1 MSAQPDIKTD
11 MVNIEVD
18 GIAMEVPKNSM
29 IIEATDKAG
38 ISVPRF
44 CYHSKLSIAA
54 NCRMCL
60 VDVEKAPKPMP
71 ACATPV
77 MDGMKVYTH
86 SRRAI
91 DAQHGVMEFL
101 LINHPLDC
109 PICDQGGECE
119 LQDQAIGYGRSVS
132 RFVERKRVVT
142 DHDIGP
148 LVQTDL
154 TRCIQCTRC
163 VRFLDEI
170 AGTSELGMF
179 GRGDRS
185 SIGACIQ
192 QGVDSELSGNIIDLC
207 PVGAL
212 TNKPF
217 RYSARAWELMAR
229 PSIAVHDGLGSSM
242 WYHTRRGKIMRTV
255 PRENEATNETWLSD
269 RDRYSHFG
277 LNTEDRVLEPMIKFD
292 GEWQAVSWEEGIR
305 AATEALRSAVT
316 SHGGEQLG
324 ALMSASVSTEE
335 YYLAQRLVRGLDCQ
349 NIDYRLREQDFSDD
363 NSRSY
368 GAGFSTPMAAIDVAD
383 VILLVGSHIRH
394 EVPLL
399 GQRVRKAW
407 RRGAKISAL
416 NPVDWNLNFSLD
428 NALITAPQNMV
439 SELAAIASAVS
450 SLTGKELPGALQAA
464 ANNAAAGDT
473 HLAIATSLNGE
484 GNKMILL
491 GQAALAHGDAAWLR
505 NLSAWISSATGAVLN
520 IVSHGGNATG
530 AEMAGA
536 LPGRG
541 PGNSETDAGLNARE
555 MVATTLKSYLLWDI
569 EPRFDMANP
578 SFALEALGS
587 ADHVVAVAA
596 FAGEGLKSFAD
607 VILPLAPVAESEGLF
622 YTLDG
627 QSCDVQP
634 AGEAAGQAKSGWKIL
649 RQLGGA
655 LELDGFTQVDRA
667 GLINEMLAE
676 IGNVNTPSG
685 DVDMNALDLAT
696 PQKVAGLYRVGELA
710 MYSVDS
716 LCRRSEELQQTVHA
730 QNDFVGLNVQDAREL
745 ALSDGQQANVSQ
757 GGVHTSL
764 PVRICEELP
773 RGAVW
778 VKSAIGVA
786 VGLGDSFGPVS
797 VEAV

>member
-119 LQDQAIGYGRSVS
+119 LQDQAVGYGRSVS
-132 RFVERKRVVT
+132 RFVERKRVVA

-170 AGTSELGMF
+170 AGTSELGMY
-179 GRGDRS
+179 GRGDRA
-185 SIGACIQ
+185 SIGASIE

-217 RYSARAWELMAR
+217 RYSARAWELMAK
-229 PSIAVHDGLGSSM
+229 PSIAVHDGVGSSM
-242 WYHTRRGKIMRTV
+242 WYHSRRGQIMRAV
-255 PRENEATNETWLSD
+255 PRENESTNETWLSD

-277 LNTEDRVLEPMIKFD
+277 LNAEDRVLEPMIKFD

-349 NIDYRLREQDFSDD
+349 NIDHRLREQDFSDD
-363 NSRSY
+363 QSRNH
-368 GAGFSTPMAAIDVAD
+368 GAAFTTPMAAIDVAD

-394 EVPLL
+394 EAPLL

-428 NALITAPQNMV
+428 NAVITAPQNMV
-439 SELAAIASAVS
+439 SELAAIANAVS
-450 SLTGKELPGALQAA
+450 RLTGKELPGTLQAA
-464 ANNAAAGDT
+464 ANNAEAGEV
-473 HLAIATSLNGE
+473 HRAIAEVLIGE

-491 GQAALAHGDAAWLR
+491 GQAALAHHEAAWLR
-505 NLSAWISSATGAVLN
+505 NLSAWISSATGSALN

-536 LPGRG
+536 LPGSG
-541 PGNSETDAGLNARE
+541 PGGSEVDAGLNARE
-555 MVATTLKSYLLWDI
+555 MVAATLKSYLLWDI

-578 SFALEALGS
+578 SLALEALGS
-587 ADHVVAVAA
+587 ADHVIAVAA
-596 FAGEGLKSFAD
+596 FAGEGLRSFAD

-627 QSCDVQP
+627 QSFEVQA
-634 AGEAAGQAKSGWKIL
+634 AGKAAGQAKSGWKIL
-649 RQLGGA
+649 RQLGAA
-655 LELDGFTQVDRA
+655 LELDGFAQVDRA
-667 GLINEMLAE
+667 GLIKEMLAE
-676 IGNVNTPSG
+676 IGNVNTPTA
-685 DVDMNALDLAT
+685 DIDMNALDLAA
-696 PQKVAGLYRVGELA
+696 PQKDAGLYRVGELA
-710 MYSVDS
+710 MYSVDA
-716 LCRRSEELQQTVHA
+716 LCRRSDDLQQTVHA
-730 QNDFVGLNVQDAREL
+730 QNDFVGLSVQDAREL
-745 ALSDGQQANVSQ
+745 ALTDGQQANVSQ
-757 GGVHTSL
+757 GGVHTNL
-764 PVRICEELP
+764 PVRICNELP

-778 VKSAIGVA
+778 VKTAIGVA
-786 VGLGDSFGPVS
+786 VGLGDSFGPIS

>member
-1 MSAQPDIKTD
+1 MSAQPDVKID

-18 GIAMEVPKNSM
+18 GIAMQVPKNSM

-119 LQDQAIGYGRSVS
+119 LQDQAVGYGRSVS

-163 VRFLDEI
+163 VRFLEEI

-185 SIGACIQ
+185 SIGASIE

-229 PSIAVHDGLGSSM
+229 PAIAVHDGVGSSM
-242 WYHTRRGKIMRTV
+242 WYHTRRGRIMRAV
-255 PRENEATNETWLSD
+255 PRESESTNETWLSD

-277 LNTEDRVLEPMIKFD
+277 LNAEDRVMEPMIRFD
-292 GEWQAVSWEEGIR
+292 GEWQTVSWEEGIR
-305 AATEALRSAVT
+305 AATEALRTAVT
-316 SHGGEQLG
+316 GHGSDQLG
-324 ALMSASVSTEE
+324 VLMSASVSTEE
-335 YYLAQRLVRGLDCQ
+335 YFLAQRLARGLDCQ
-349 NIDYRLREQDFSDD
+349 NIDHRLREQDFSDD
-363 NSRSY
+363 MSRVQ
-368 GAGFSTPMAAIDVAD
+368 GAAFTTPMTAIDSAD
-383 VILLVGSHIRH
+383 VILLIGSNIRQ
-394 EVPLL
+394 EAPLL

-407 RRGAKISAL
+407 RGGAQISVL
-416 NPVDWNLNFSLD
+416 NPVDWNFNFSLD
-428 NALITAPQNMV
+428 NALITPPQDMV
-439 SELAAIASAVS
+439 SELAAVAKAVS
-450 SLTGKELPGALQAA
+450 GITGKELPGFLQAVCD
-464 ANNAAAGDT
+464 NAEAGAE
-473 HLAIATSLNGE
+473 HASIAGRLNSEGE
-484 GNKMILL
+484 KMLLL
-491 GQAALAHGDAAWLR
+491 GQIALAHGQSAWLR
-505 NLSAWISSATGAVLN
+505 SLAGWIAKVTGAALN
-520 IVSHGGNATG
+520 IVTHGGNATG
-530 AEMAGA
+530 AAMAGA
-536 LPGRG
+536 LPCQG
-541 PGNSETDAGLNARE
+541 PGGSAADAGLNVRE
-555 MVATTLKSYLLWDI
+555 MLATPLKSYLLWDI
-569 EPRFDMANP
+569 EPQFDMANP
-578 SFALEALGS
+578 ALAMEAMRS

-596 FAGEGLKSFAD
+596 FAGDDLKSVAD
-607 VILPLAPVAESEGLF
+607 VILPLAPVAESEGIF
-622 YTLDG
+622 YSLDG
-627 QSCDVQP
+627 QSLEVEP
-634 AGEAAGQAKSGWKIL
+634 AGKTTGQAKPGWKIL
-649 RQLGGA
+649 RQMGA
-655 LELDGFTQVDRA
+655 ELELAGFAQVDRNE
-667 GLINEMLAE
+667 LKREMLTE
-676 IGNVNTPSG
+676 IGEFTTAGKDP
-685 DVDMNALDLAT
+685 MEAELAL
-696 PQKVAGLYRVGELA
+696 PQKVDGLYRVGEVA
-710 MYSVDS
+710 MYSVDA
-716 LCRRSEELQQTVHA
+716 LCRRSSVLQRTVQA
-730 QNDFVGLNVQDAREL
+730 QNDFVGLSSGDAEKL
-745 ALSDGQQANVSQ
+745 ALADGQQANVSQ
-757 GGVHTSL
+757 GGVQVTL
-764 PVRICEELP
+764 PVRICTGLP
-773 RGAVW
+773 GGAVW
-778 VKSAIGVA
+778 VKSATNAAG
-786 VGLGDSFGPVS
+786 GLGDTFGLIH
-797 VEAV
+797 VEAA

>member
-1 MSAQPDIKTD
+1 MSAQPDIKAD

-77 MDGMKVYTH
+77 MDGTKVYTH

-119 LQDQAIGYGRSVS
+119 LQDQAVGYGRSVS
-132 RFVERKRVVT
+132 RFVERKRVVA

-170 AGTSELGMF
+170 AGTSELGMY

-185 SIGACIQ
+185 SIGASIE

-229 PSIAVHDGLGSSM
+229 PSIAVHDGVGSSM
-242 WYHTRRGKIMRTV
+242 WYHTRRGRIMRAV
-255 PRENEATNETWLSD
+255 PRENESTNETWLSD

-277 LNTEDRVLEPMIKFD
+277 LNSDDRVLEPMIKFD
-292 GEWQAVSWEEGIR
+292 GKWQNVSWEDGIR
-305 AATEALRSAVT
+305 AATEALRETVT
-316 SHGGEQLG
+316 NHGGSQLG
-324 ALMSASVSTEE
+324 ALMSAGVSTEE
-335 YYLAQRLVRGLDCQ
+335 YYLAQRLLRGLDSQ

-363 NSRSY
+363 QSRVQ
-368 GAGFSTPMAAIDVAD
+368 GAAFTTPMATIDTAD
-383 VILLVGSHIRH
+383 VILLVGSNIRH
-394 EVPLL
+394 EAPLL

-407 RRGAKISAL
+407 RNGAKISAV
-416 NPVDWNLNFSLD
+416 NPVDWNLNFSLE

-439 SELAAIASAVS
+439 SELAAITKAVS
-450 SLTGKELPGALQAA
+450 GVTGKELPGALQAA
-464 ANNAAAGDT
+464 CNNAETNDS
-473 HLAIATSLNGE
+473 HRAIADLLNGK
-484 GNKMILL
+484 GNKMLLL
-491 GQAALAHGDAAWLR
+491 GQAALAHGQAAWLR
-505 NLSAWISSATGAVLN
+505 SLSSWISTATGASLN

-530 AEMAGA
+530 AALAGA
-536 LPGRG
+536 LPCQG
-541 PGNSETDAGLNARE
+541 PGGRETEAGLNARE
-555 MVATTLKSYLLWDI
+555 MLTTSLKSYLLWDI

-578 SFALEALGS
+578 VLALEALSS

-607 VILPLAPVAESEGLF
+607 VILPLTPLAESDGLF
-622 YTLDG
+622 YRLDG
-627 QSCDVQP
+627 QSIEIEP
-634 AGEAAGQAKSGWKIL
+634 AGKASGQAKAGWKIL
-649 RQLGGA
+649 RQMGA
-655 LELDGFTQVDRA
+655 VLELDGFSQVDRA
-667 GLINEMLAE
+667 ELTEEMLAE
-676 IGNVNTPSG
+676 IGSVSNSADNS
-685 DVDMNALDLAT
+685 DLAA
-696 PQKVAGLYRVGELA
+696 PQRADGLHRVGEVA
-710 MYSVDS
+710 MYSVDA
-716 LCRRSEELQQTVHA
+716 LCRRSEVLQQTVQA
-730 QNDFVGLNVQDAREL
+730 QNDFVGLSPADATRL

-757 GGVHTSL
+757 RGAQVTL
-764 PVRICEELP
+764 PVRVCNELP
-773 RGAVW
+773 VGAVW
-778 VKSAIGVA
+778 VKTASGVA
-786 VGLGDSFGPVS
+786 VGLGDSFGPIS
-797 VEAV
+797 VETA

>member
-1 MSAQPDIKTD
+1 MSAQPDIKPD

-18 GIAMEVPKNSM
+18 GIAMEVPRNSM

-132 RFVERKRVVT
+132 RFVERKRVVA

-185 SIGACIQ
+185 SIGASIE

-229 PSIAVHDGLGSSM
+229 PSIAVHDGVGSSM
-242 WYHTRRGKIMRTV
+242 WYHTRRGRIMRAV
-255 PRENEATNETWLSD
+255 PRENESTNETWLSD

-277 LNTEDRVLEPMIKFD
+277 LNAEDRVLEPMIKFD
-292 GEWQAVSWEEGIR
+292 GEWQVVSWEEGIR
-305 AATEALRSAVT
+305 AATEALRSTVT
-316 SHGGEQLG
+316 NHGGEQLG
-324 ALMSASVSTEE
+324 VLMSASVSTEE

-363 NSRSY
+363 KSRIQ
-368 GAGFSTPMAAIDVAD
+368 GAAFAAPMADIDTAD
-383 VILLVGSHIRH
+383 VILLVGSNIRH
-394 EVPLL
+394 EAPLL

-407 RRGAKISAL
+407 RRGAKISAV
-416 NPVDWNLNFSLD
+416 NPVDWNLNFNLD
-428 NALITAPQNMV
+428 HALIAAPQNMV
-439 SELAAIASAVS
+439 SELAVIAKAVS
-450 SLTGKELPGALQAA
+450 SITGKALPGALQAA
-464 ANNAAAGDT
+464 SNNVEASDT
-473 HLAIATSLNGE
+473 HRAIAGLLNGE
-484 GNKMILL
+484 GNKMLLL
-491 GQAALAHGDAAWLR
+491 GQTALAHGQAAWLR
-505 NLSAWISSATGAVLN
+505 HLSGWISAATGAALN
-520 IVSHGGNATG
+520 MVAHGGNATG
-530 AEMAGA
+530 AAMAGA
-536 LPGRG
+536 LPCQG
-541 PGNSETDAGLNARE
+541 PAGSETDAGLNARE
-555 MVATTLKSYLLWDI
+555 MLATPLNSYLLWDI
-569 EPRFDMANP
+569 EPRFDVANP
-578 SFALEALGS
+578 ALALQALSS
-587 ADHVVAVAA
+587 AEHVVAVAT
-596 FAGEGLKSFAD
+596 FAGDGLKSFAD

-627 QSCDVQP
+627 QSFEVTP
-634 AGEAAGQAKSGWKIL
+634 AGKPSGQAKSGWKIL
-649 RQLGGA
+649 RQLGAA
-655 LELDGFTQVDRA
+655 LELDGFNQVDQA
-667 GLINEMLAE
+667 ELTEEMLAE
-676 IGNVNTPSG
+676 IGTVSASNGNNG
-685 DVDMNALDLAT
+685 ANEADLAV
-696 PQKVAGLYRVGELA
+696 PQKLAGLYRVGEVA
-710 MYSVDS
+710 MYCVDA
-716 LCRRSEELQQTVHA
+716 LCRRSDILQQTVHA
-730 QNDFVGLNVQDAREL
+730 QNDFVGLSSEDSTRL
-745 ALSDGQQANVSQ
+745 ALSEGQQAKVSQ
-757 GGVHTSL
+757 GGVRITL
-764 PVRICEELP
+764 PVRVCNELP
-773 RGAVW
+773 AGAVW
-778 VKSAIGVA
+778 VKTASGA
-786 VGLGDSFGPVS
+786 VYSLGDSFGPIS
-797 VEAV
+797 VETA

>member
-1 MSAQPDIKTD
+1 MSAQPDINTD

-119 LQDQAIGYGRSVS
+119 LQDQAVGYGRSVS

-148 LVQTDL
+148 LVQTYL

-170 AGTSELGMF
+170 AGTSELGMY
-179 GRGDRS
+179 GRGDRA
-185 SIGACIQ
+185 SIGASIE
-192 QGVDSELSGNIIDLC
+192 QGVNSELSGNIIDLC

-217 RYSARAWELMAR
+217 RYSARAWELMAK
-229 PSIAVHDGLGSSM
+229 PSVAVHDGVGSSM
-242 WYHTRRGKIMRTV
+242 WYHSRRGQIMRAV
-255 PRENEATNETWLSD
+255 PRENESTNETWLSD

-277 LNTEDRVLEPMIKFD
+277 LNSEDRVLEPMIKFD

-305 AATEALRSAVT
+305 AASEALRSAVT

-335 YYLAQRLVRGLDCQ
+335 YYLAQRLVRGLGCQ

-363 NSRSY
+363 NSRSH
-368 GAGFSTPMAAIDVAD
+368 GAGFSTPMDAIDAAD
-383 VILLVGSHIRH
+383 TILLVGSHIQH
-394 EVPLL
+394 EAPLL

-428 NALITAPQNMV
+428 NAVITAPQNMV
-439 SELAAIASAVS
+439 SELAAIARAVS
-450 SLTGKELPGALQAA
+450 GLTRKELPGTLQAA
-464 ANNAAAGDT
+464 VNNAEAGDV
-473 HLAIATSLNGE
+473 HRAIADALIGE

-491 GQAALAHGDAAWLR
+491 GQAALAHREAAWLR
-505 NLSAWISSATGAVLN
+505 NLSAWISSATGSALN
-520 IVSHGGNATG
+520 IVTHGGNATG

-578 SFALEALGS
+578 SLVLEALGS
-587 ADHVVAVAA
+587 AEHVVAVAA

-607 VILPLAPVAESEGLF
+607 VILPLAPVAKSEGLF

-627 QSCDVQP
+627 QSFEVEP
-634 AGEAAGQAKSGWKIL
+634 AGKASGQAKSGWKIL
-649 RQLGGA
+649 RQLGAA
-655 LELDGFTQVDRA
+655 LELDGFSQVDRTE
-667 GLINEMLAE
+667 LVNEMLGE
-676 IGNVNTPSG
+676 IGNVDTPTANA
-685 DVDMNALDLAT
+685 DMNSPGMAA
-696 PQKVAGLYRVGELA
+696 PQKVAGLHRVGELA
-710 MYSVDS
+710 MYSVDA
-716 LCRRSEELQQTVHA
+716 LCRRSEDLQKTVHA
-730 QNDFVGLNVQDAREL
+730 QNDFVGLNAQDAREL

-764 PVRICEELP
+764 PVRICNELP
-773 RGAVW
+773 SGAVW
-778 VKSAIGVA
+778 VKTAIGVA
-786 VGLGDSFGPVS
+786 VGLGDSFGPIS